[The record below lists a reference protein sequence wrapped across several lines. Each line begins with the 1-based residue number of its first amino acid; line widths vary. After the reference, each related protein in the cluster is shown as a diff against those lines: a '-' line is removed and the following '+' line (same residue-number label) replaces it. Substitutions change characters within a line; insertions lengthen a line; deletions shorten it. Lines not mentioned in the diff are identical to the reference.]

1 MPANWESLSL
11 DRRDRHR
18 TGRLLAQGNLL
29 DVLDQSERLVLVAPE
44 FRRITARRDE
54 LTAAVFFVNDIA
66 ASIAQRRLQH
76 INNEFGP
83 CRSARR
89 GGAQFRTE
97 LMLLFRFG
105 K

>member
-1 MPANWESLSL
+1 M

-66 ASIAQRRLQH
+66 A
-76 INNEFGP
+76 
-83 CRSARR
+83 
-89 GGAQFRTE
+89 
-97 LMLLFRFG
+97 
-105 K
+105 